1 MHSSVR
7 LTHFINRAPF
17 VTFRR
22 EIREGIIRCILATDM
37 ARHNDILTQFR
48 EIIPIFDYKNNSH
61 KNLVSNA
68 ICVRGDV
75 NRLTTDTSCEGK
87 RYEYLLTTPKMFIHG
102 RPRRHDSR
110 LSRDMSKLFSWAA
123 ERLTVKRVRMID
135 GPSRCISHFN
145 SIRQPFRIS
154 PFYYLSLRL
163 RISLNL
169 RLFGL
174 LRVGAEKL

>member
-1 MHSSVR
+1 M
-7 LTHFINRAPF
+7 
-17 VTFRR
+17 
-22 EIREGIIRCILATDM
+22 
-37 ARHNDILTQFR
+37 
-48 EIIPIFDYKNNSH
+48 
-61 KNLVSNA
+61 
-68 ICVRGDV
+68 RGDV

-110 LSRDMSKLFSWAA
+110 LSRDMSNFFPGLW

-154 PFYYLSLRL
+154 FFLFIASPSHYVELRLLGSLRVAVYL
-163 RISLNL
+163 
-169 RLFGL
+169 G
-174 LRVGAEKL
+174 VEAEEL